1 MLVHQGN
8 AFEPYYPFLIRN
20 RLNIASDITS
30 NIASDMNS
38 TRRQQNKEI
47 ILIIDDEFGIVDS
60 IKIWL
65 ERYNF
70 AVCGFTD
77 PLQALE
83 FFKHNSGTI
92 TLVLS
97 DIRMPQMNGYELVT
111 KIKELQPKVKVI
123 LMSAFEINDKEFSRM
138 LPSVEIGLIS
148 KAVSMKNLVE
158 HIENITK

>member
-1 MLVHQGN
+1 
-8 AFEPYYPFLIRN
+8 
-20 RLNIASDITS
+20 
-30 NIASDMNS
+30 MNS
-38 TRRQQNKEI
+38 TRSLTKTGKRQQNKET

-97 DIRMPQMNGYELVT
+97 DIRMPQMKGYELVT

-148 KAVSMKNLVE
+148 KPVSMKNLVK

>member
-1 MLVHQGN
+1 M
-8 AFEPYYPFLIRN
+8 
-20 RLNIASDITS
+20 S
-30 NIASDMNS
+30 S
-38 TRRQQNKEI
+38 TNNLTKTGKRQQNKKI
-47 ILIIDDEFGIVDS
+47 ILIVDDEFGIVDS

-83 FFKHNSGTI
+83 YIKHNSGTI
-92 TLVLS
+92 THVLS

-111 KIKELQPKVKVI
+111 KIKELQPKVKVT
-123 LMSAFEINDKEFSRM
+123 LMSAFEINEKEFSKM
-138 LPSVEIGLIS
+138 LPSIEIGLIS
-148 KAVSMKNLVE
+148 KPVSMKYLVK